1 MTSLAGAPPA
11 RVWHAATAVLVGVAL
26 LLQLSLV
33 VVNGQ
38 ISMPERLLRL
48 VSYFTVEA
56 NLLVLVSS
64 AQLALWPDR
73 DGLGWRVARLGGLVG
88 SSVTFLVF
96 LLVLRPAMHLTGWD
110 AVADVGQHYLA
121 PVLMVGGWVLFGP
134 RRRVGAR
141 TALTTL
147 AWPVGWFAWILLFG
161 AVGDFYPYPF
171 VDVRNHGYD
180 GVLLRALLA
189 TTLLAATVGGAWAL
203 DRRLN
208 ASAPHGWVPPWERG
222 DRAAATPRP

>member
-1 MTSLAGAPPA
+1 MTSLAGAPAA
-11 RVWHAATAVLVGVAL
+11 RAWHAATAVLVGAAL
-26 LLQLSLV
+26 LLQISLV
-33 VVNGQ
+33 AANGQ
-38 ISMPERLLRL
+38 VSMPERLLRL

-56 NLLVLVSS
+56 NLLVLVSC
-64 AQLALWPDR
+64 AQLALRPDR

-88 SSVTFLVF
+88 ISVTFLMY

-110 AVADVGQHYLA
+110 AVADVGLHYVS

-134 RRRVGAR
+134 RRRVGPT
-141 TALTTL
+141 TALVTL
-147 AWPVGWFAWILLFG
+147 AWPVGWFVWILLFG

-171 VDVRNHGYD
+171 VDVRNHGYG

-189 TTLLAATVGGAWAL
+189 TTLLGAVVAGAWTL

-208 ASAPHGWVPPWERG
+208 ATAPHGWVPPWERG
-222 DRAAATPRP
+222 DRTATLRP